1 MQINRR
7 LISDSLWNFVG
18 IGLPLLVGVAVVPAL
33 IGALGTERFGLL
45 SMIWMVVG
53 YFSLFDFGI
62 GRALTKLAADHV
74 GLGQQEKIPSLAWT
88 ALTLITSAG
97 ALVGAAFIML
107 APLMAQTLNI
117 APSLLLETTSA
128 LRWIGLAIPLVLI
141 ATALTGLLDAFQ
153 RFAWINLVRIPLGI
167 FTFIGPL
174 AATHFS
180 QSLEVVTGVL
190 VAGRILAL
198 LALGVMCGRVM
209 PGLYAGRTFR
219 GSLLRPLVRFG
230 SWLTIS
236 NVVGPVMVYF
246 DRFFIA
252 AILGGTA
259 VAYYTVPYDVL
270 TRLFFVATAVMQVL
284 FPAFTVA
291 LKQNRARAREL
302 FVQGAEMILVAMI
315 PISAAVLLIAPELL
329 EAWVGQEFSAAS
341 TTTARLLAVG
351 VLINSVTWVPFTFV
365 QSSGRVDLTAKI
377 HLAELP
383 FYLTAL
389 WMATSAFGIEGAAAV
404 WLGRIVV
411 DTAIFYSVIAAM
423 EKELRAPI
431 MVHLAIMVI
440 ALTGMSL
447 GVLWLESFFA
457 RLVLLSFVLIVCA
470 CLAWLRL
477 KDVTASVSLM
487 GANDKA

>member
-1 MQINRR
+1 M
-7 LISDSLWNFVG
+7 G
-18 IGLPLLVGVAVVPAL
+18 IGLPLLVGVAAVPAL
-33 IGALGTERFGLL
+33 IEALGTERFGLL
-45 SMIWMVVG
+45 SMIWMMIG
-53 YFSLFDFGI
+53 YFTLFDFGI
-62 GRALTKLAADHV
+62 GRALTKLVADHI
-74 GLGQQEKIPSLAWT
+74 GLGQQEKVPVLAWT
-88 ALTLITSAG
+88 ALILVAS
-97 ALVGAAFIML
+97 VGAVVGVAFVVL
-107 APLMAQTLNI
+107 APMMVQALNI
-117 APSLLLETTSA
+117 APSLLVETTSA
-128 LRWIGLAIPLVLI
+128 LRWIGLAIPFVLV
-141 ATALTGLLDAFQ
+141 ATALTGLLDAFR
-153 RFAWINLVRIPLGI
+153 RFSLINLVRIPLGI
-167 FTFIGPL
+167 FTFVGPL
-174 AATHFS
+174 TATHFS
-180 QSLEVVTGVL
+180 QSLEVVASVL
-190 VAGRILAL
+190 VAGRILGFLVIGA
-198 LALGVMCGRVM
+198 MCGRVV
-209 PGLYAGRTFR
+209 PGLYANRAFR
-219 GSLLRPLVRFG
+219 GPLLRPLVRFG
-230 SWLTIS
+230 GWLTIS
-236 NVVGPVMVYF
+236 NVVGPLMVYF

-252 AILGGTA
+252 ALLGAAA
-259 VAYYTVPYDVL
+259 VAYYTIPYDVL
-270 TRLFFVATAVMQVL
+270 TRFFFIATAVTQVL

-291 LKQNRARAREL
+291 FKQNRARAREL